1 VSVVSVKK
9 KVLFVPSWY
18 PSENDAISGVFIEE
32 QAVALSQHFDV
43 AVLIPQMAAWRNV
56 LKSNAPDKS
65 VRKQRSGL
73 PVFHEF
79 ARPLIPHG
87 PESTDFQTF
96 ARAARKGY
104 RRVVA
109 EWGTPD
115 VIHAHVVLPAGWAAL
130 GLAKLHGIPIVL
142 TEHSSP
148 FSMHLETE
156 LSRRLA
162 RESLR
167 GANQV
172 VAISPALATQLRE
185 FEPELKIEVI
195 GESVRTDFFVPAN
208 GAANGSTRGKT
219 FFIAARLAEQKG
231 LEYLIKAVHLMVEK
245 HVNGMRL
252 VIGGDGPDR
261 EKLQQMVQTL
271 GLERHCRFLGALS
284 REQVREHMQN
294 CDVFVLS
301 SLHETFGVV
310 VGEAMACG
318 KPVISTR
325 CGGPE
330 FFVNEQNGVLVDV
343 ANSEALAAAM
353 EDFIADRVSFD
364 PQTVRTSIVNRFSPQ
379 AFVRNI
385 TKVYERFW

>member
-1 VSVVSVKK
+1 MRK

-18 PSENDAISGVFIEE
+18 PNEEDPISGVFIEE
-32 QAVALSQHFDV
+32 QAGALSQHYDV
-43 AVLIPQMAAWRNV
+43 AVLLPKMAAWRNV
-56 LKSNAPDKS
+56 LKTNAPDRSITK
-65 VRKQRSGL
+65 KQSGL
-73 PVFHEF
+73 TVYHEY

-87 PESTDFQTF
+87 PESIDYNTF
-96 ARAARKGY
+96 SRAAQNGFKRI
-104 RRVVA
+104 VS

-115 VIHAHVVLPAGWAAL
+115 IIHTHVVLPAGWSAL
-130 GLAKLHGIPIVL
+130 RVAKEHGIPIVL

-148 FSMHLETE
+148 FSMHLGTE
-156 LSRRLA
+156 LSRNLV
-162 RESLR
+162 RETLT
-167 GANQV
+167 GVNQI
-172 VAISPALATQLRE
+172 VAISPALATQLLD
-185 FEPELKIEVI
+185 FQPGLQIEVI
-195 GESVRTDFFVPAN
+195 GESLRTDFFVPAEN
-208 GAANGSTRGKT
+208 VDKAAGTGKS
-219 FFIAARLAEQKG
+219 FFVAARLAEQKG
-231 LEYLIKAVHLMVEK
+231 LEHLVKAVHLLVDKGLSSFE
-245 HVNGMRL
+245 L

-261 EKLQQMVQTL
+261 QKLEQLAQTL
-271 GLERHCRFLGALS
+271 GVSGICHFLGGLN
-284 REQVREHMQN
+284 REQVRERMQK

-343 ANSEALAAAM
+343 ANPQALAGAM

-364 PQTVRTSIVNRFSPQ
+364 SQTVRASVVNRFSPE

-385 TKVYERFW
+385 TAVYERFW

>member
-1 VSVVSVKK
+1 LKK

-18 PSENDAISGVFIEE
+18 PNEEDPISGVFIEE
-32 QAVALSQHFDV
+32 QAIALSKEFDV

-56 LKSNAPDKS
+56 LKPNAPDKS
-65 VRKQRSGL
+65 VRKEQAGL
-73 PVFHEF
+73 PVYHEF

-96 ARAARKGY
+96 ARAAQKGF
-104 RRVVA
+104 RRVVN
-109 EWGTPD
+109 EWGRPD
-115 VIHAHVVLPAGWAAL
+115 IIHAHVVLPGGWSAL
-130 GLAKLHGIPIVL
+130 GVAKQHGIPVVM

-148 FSMHLETE
+148 FSMHLATE

-162 RESLR
+162 RQTLK
-167 GANQV
+167 GVNQV
-172 VAISPALATQLRE
+172 IAISPALAQQLLE
-185 FEPELKIEVI
+185 FDPELNIEVI
-195 GESVRTDFFVPAN
+195 GESVRTDFFVPASY
-208 GAANGSTRGKT
+208 AAGVNTNVKR

-231 LEYLIKAVHLMVEK
+231 EEYLIKAVHLLLEK
-245 HVNGMRL
+245 QIDSFEL

-261 EKLQQMVQTL
+261 EKLQHLARNL
-271 GLERHCRFLGALS
+271 GVAGRCRFAGALS
-284 REQVREHMQN
+284 RQQVKESMQN

-330 FFVNEQNGVLVDV
+330 FIVNEQNGVLVDV
-343 ANSEALAAAM
+343 ANSHALADAM

-364 PQTVRTSIVNRFSPQ
+364 PAIIRASVVNRFSPE
-379 AFVRNI
+379 AFVRNN
-385 TKVYERFW
+385 TAVYERFW